1 MTNIKGAVVQYF
13 EVDTMKKW
21 TPFALTMKRGV
32 LEKKFTD
39 HLSICLQVKL
49 PLAATEK
56 KVKKPMIDRGNPEG
70 WTKYK
75 TESDK
80 IADGIIE
87 GARNPNLRIEEV
99 RAHIDVLKLQA
110 EIASFGITWRT
121 TGGEPVKNGK
131 KLPGSIH

>member
-1 MTNIKGAVVQYF
+1 
-13 EVDTMKKW
+13 MKKG
-21 TPFALTMKRGV
+21 GV

-56 KVKKPMIDRGNPEG
+56 KVKKPMIDWGNPEG

-80 IADGIIE
+80 IAGRITE
-87 GARNPNLRIEEV
+87 AARNPNLRIEEV
-99 RAHIDVLKLQA
+99 RACIEVLKLEA
-110 EIASFGITWRT
+110 EIASFGITFLCVQPSRFKYNN
-121 TGGEPVKNGK
+121 PYSKAKNFRPYGIVPDI
-131 KLPGSIH
+131 L